1 MMGRSIGR
9 AAFTAVTF
17 LTALVG
23 GFRPAL
29 AHEEREIGRWR
40 FVVGWGDE
48 PAYAGF
54 KNGVLL
60 LLSNSA
66 GTAVTD
72 LGDTLKVEVSLG
84 SEKTTLVLEP
94 NFEVGEFGTPGDYR
108 AWVIPTRPGSY
119 SFHFLGTIKGDKI
132 DATFSCS
139 EGTFDCV
146 KGADEAQFPAKDP
159 TAAQIA
165 DRLDREFP
173 RAARKIASVVDDA
186 DSARL
191 LGIIGIAVG
200 GLGLA
205 TAVAALARRRPER
218 TG

>member
-1 MMGRSIGR
+1 MGR
-9 AAFTAVTF
+9 AAVTAATL
-17 LTALVG
+17 LTLLVG
-23 GFRPAL
+23 GVRPAL
-29 AHEEREIGRWR
+29 AHEEREVGRWS

-54 KNGVLL
+54 KNSVLL
-60 LLSNSA
+60 LLSDSV
-66 GTAVTD
+66 GKAVTD
-72 LGDTLKVEVSLG
+72 LGDTLRVEVSLG
-84 SEKTTLVLEP
+84 AEKTTLVLEP

-119 SFHFLGTIKGDKI
+119 SFRFLGTIKGDKI

-146 KGADEAQFPAKDP
+146 KGAEEAQFPAKDP

-165 DRLDREFP
+165 DRLDRELP
-173 RAARKIASVVDDA
+173 RADRKIASVVDDA

-191 LGIIGIAVG
+191 LGIIAIVLG
-200 GLGLA
+200 GLGLV
-205 TAVAALARRRPER
+205 TAVAALARRRPKR